1 MAKKKKESILKE
13 DIIKEALSE
22 VYDPEIHVDI
32 VSLGLVYE
40 IKITEENDVNI
51 LMTLTFPGCPYGPTI
66 IEEVEEKLKEIEEI
80 RNVTVT
86 VTFEPPWSPDKIDP
100 DVRAALNL

>member
-1 MAKKKKESILKE
+1 MKKKQENNLRE

-32 VSLGLVYE
+32 ISLGLIYE
-40 IKITEENDVNI
+40 IKITEENNI
-51 LMTLTFPGCPYGPTI
+51 IITMTLTFPGCPYGPTI
-66 IEEVEEKLKEIEEI
+66 IEEVEEKLKEIEGA
-80 RNVTVT
+80 RNVTINL
-86 VTFEPPWSPDKIDP
+86 TFEPPWSPDKIDP